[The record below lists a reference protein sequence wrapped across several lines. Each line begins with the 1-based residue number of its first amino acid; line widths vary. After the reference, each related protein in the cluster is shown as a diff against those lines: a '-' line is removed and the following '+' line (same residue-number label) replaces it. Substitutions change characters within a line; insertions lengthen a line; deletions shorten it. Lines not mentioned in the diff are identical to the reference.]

1 MNSIYKIVFNKAT
14 GTYQAVCEYARSQG
28 KGAGS
33 QGKGAGGQVGSVG
46 SSRFDTLTGKVFA
59 FSALAL
65 GVFLVTHPALAEIT
79 GTMPVSDQNNKNY
92 CYFDTNSKSVICGSG
107 ETKSTVKGVV
117 VLGDGAKAANY
128 LGGVAI
134 GENAKTDSLSSNSGQ
149 LNHANYRNPYS
160 SFNEKGVVKGPVSRD
175 GKAISSSGVAV
186 GRNSYGQEAGVAIGD
201 NARAISGQNRSFGVA
216 IGTNALSSGGGVVIG
231 GFAEAV
237 GINSVA
243 FGRQAVAKGGSAQAY
258 GAASSAVG
266 EKSLAL
272 GHSAESIGAR
282 SITIGGSL
290 GRSTERY
297 DGTTNTKT
305 EAEDSIAI
313 GPMARTTADARWAM
327 ALGVESRAEKAGS
340 VALGSESVADRDRFT
355 QPVVATH
362 TATFTGGQVYTP
374 ISDAVIRDAEGLADQ
389 LNQHKEDIVAT
400 VKGNKGAVSVGNG
413 KNTRQI
419 TNLAAG
425 SEDTDAVNVAQLK
438 SLAAMPMIFQ
448 ADENG
453 QVERK
458 LGERLPVKGATNGG
472 IITKADLATNGLTI
486 EVKPN
491 MAKGIKVD
499 ENGVGI
505 NVNQQGPLTVDD
517 QGLSLKT
524 DGEILEITGAE
535 GNKKLSAK
543 APKFFADTGDATTKD
558 NAVEFDGEKNKL
570 GVVGGQTNVG
580 GRQVQNGRNIETKI
594 DKANNKIE
602 VALKTDVTNLT
613 SLQFADGKGIKIG
626 DGETK
631 ATHNDMIAIGKG
643 ATVTE
648 GSVGD
653 IGLGLRKALG
663 FNEQLSGMPTG
674 NHNQYGAYYL
684 TSQGL
689 AVGNQAHSGKF
700 ATSLGGRAKAAGMY
714 ATAVGTNAYGGKE
727 GAVALGAGSFATGAS
742 GVAIGREAVSTGKFA
757 QALGSV
763 SSATGEKSFAVGHSA
778 TASGNRGIAIGA
790 SSNEN
795 GTLYQQYDKD
805 GRATTYGAQARGQ
818 DSIALGSGSVAEQ
831 TNTLAIGRGAQATVA
846 DGVALGALS
855 VADRAA
861 IVGATTSRTANA
873 TNQVYSPTQN
883 EELSTAITAT

>member
-28 KGAGS
+28 KGAG
-33 QGKGAGGQVGSVG
+33 GQVGSVG
-46 SSRFDTLTGKVFA
+46 SSRFDALTGKVFA

-65 GVFLVTHPALAEIT
+65 GVFLVTHPALAESVDENQLPADIT
-79 GTMPVSDQNNKNY
+79 KLHSLQFADGKGIKIGDAN
-92 CYFDTNSKSVICGSG
+92 
-107 ETKSTVKGVV
+107 TKAVHSESLA
-117 VLGDGAKAANY
+117 LGRGATAASY
-128 LGGVAI
+128 VGGVAI
-134 GENAKTDSLSSNSGQ
+134 GENAKTDSWNKTPTVTLR
-149 LNHANYRNPYS
+149 HANYLNPHS
-160 SFNEKGVVKGPVSRD
+160 SFNENGVVRGPVSRD
-175 GKAISSSGVAV
+175 GKPILSSGVAV
-186 GRNSYGQEAGVAIGD
+186 GKDSYGQDAGVAIGD
-201 NARAISGQNRSFGVA
+201 NARAISGQKRSFGVA
-216 IGTNALSSGGGVVIG
+216 IGSNASSSAGGVVVG
-231 GFAEAV
+231 SFAEAL

-243 FGRQAVAKGGSAQAY
+243 FGRQAVAKGGASQAY
-258 GAASSAVG
+258 GASSSAVG

-282 SITIGGSL
+282 SITIGGSS
-290 GRSTERY
+290 GNSVEKY
-297 DGTTNTKT
+297 DAKTNTKA
-305 EAEDSIAI
+305 EADDSIAI
-313 GPMARTTADARWAM
+313 GARARTVGERSYQAIAIGKNAEASGVSATTIGASSQASDHFSQ
-327 ALGVESRAEKAGS
+327 ALGANAEATKFGAQAFGLLASAKERNAIAIGTGTKALGKNSQALGTKAESRGERSLAAGFEAQTAKNAANALALGSKANASVANG
-340 VALGSESVADRDRFT
+340 VALGAGSVADRDGFT
-355 QPVVATH
+355 QRAAASH
-362 TATFTGGQVYTP
+362 EATFARGEVYTP
-374 ISDAVIRDAEGLADQ
+374 ISDAVVGYATDSQTELTKHRAD
-389 LNQHKEDIVAT
+389 VAAT
-400 VKGNKGAVSVGNG
+400 AANTKAAVSVGGNG
-413 KNTRQI
+413 TTRQI

-425 SEDTDAVNVAQLK
+425 SEDSDAVNVAQLK
-438 SLAAMPMIFQ
+438 SLAAIPMIFQ
-448 ADENG
+448 ADDG
-453 QVERK
+453 RQVERK
-458 LGERLPVKGATNGG
+458 LGERLSVKGATNGG

-517 QGLSLKT
+517 QGLSLKI

-570 GVVGGQTNVG
+570 GVVGGQTVAG

-674 NHNQYGAYYL
+674 NHDQYGAYYL

-700 ATSLGGRAKAAGMY
+700 ATSLGGAC
-714 ATAVGTNAYGGKE
+714 
-727 GAVALGAGSFATGAS
+727 
-742 GVAIGREAVSTGKFA
+742 
-757 QALGSV
+757 
-763 SSATGEKSFAVGHSA
+763 
-778 TASGNRGIAIGA
+778 
-790 SSNEN
+790 
-795 GTLYQQYDKD
+795 
-805 GRATTYGAQARGQ
+805 
-818 DSIALGSGSVAEQ
+818 
-831 TNTLAIGRGAQATVA
+831 
-846 DGVALGALS
+846 
-855 VADRAA
+855 
-861 IVGATTSRTANA
+861 
-873 TNQVYSPTQN
+873 
-883 EELSTAITAT
+883 